1 LGQLVDS
8 ASGAHLQPAGCPYSA
23 HTPHD
28 HGSASL
34 IDAPIEG
41 KVSGMVKVGCP
52 LATMLIELS
61 EGGGLNS
68 EGHVSFRLVCNHY
81 KHGIGQIAAVSG
93 QFSD

>member
-1 LGQLVDS
+1 
-8 ASGAHLQPAGCPYSA
+8 
-23 HTPHD
+23 
-28 HGSASL
+28 
-34 IDAPIEG
+34 
-41 KVSGMVKVGCP
+41 
-52 LATMLIELS
+52 MLIELS

>member
-1 LGQLVDS
+1 MVDTY
-8 ASGAHLQPAGCPYSA
+8 SGDHFQPTGCPYSA
-23 HTPHD
+23 HTPDD

-41 KVSGMVKVGCP
+41 KVSGMVKIGCP

-68 EGHVSFRLVCNHY
+68 EGHRSFAL
-81 KHGIGQIAAVSG
+81 
-93 QFSD
+93 FL